1 MLGNS
6 AGRRIIQYLDSS
18 AGIVQPTRIV
28 CCAHDEPELA
38 LTAAAAPKARIHFET
53 VRIVPTPL
61 PRRRRRH
68 PTRPRQMFHGSNNQ
82 ASHAG
87 RAVSSWD
94 TPCMVMQRRAASR
107 SDRWRQPMAEASKTN
122 PQGVERLGYL
132 GLGLMG
138 TPMSRRLLNAGH
150 QVTVWNRSEG
160 KMAALVEA
168 GARRAAIPRDLMES
182 SDIVFMCVTDAAAVE
197 EVIFGPASISTAPGA
212 GKLVVDFSSIHPD
225 AARDLATR
233 LSAANGAGWIDAPVS
248 GGTKGAEEGTLAIM
262 AGGKASDIERVRPYV
277 LAMARRFTHMCPTG
291 AGQTT
296 KLCNQVI
303 VGCAMA
309 VLAEATRL
317 AVNAGIDA
325 SRLPEAL
332 AGGFADSIPLQ
343 LFVPRMVQGIHSPPL
358 GHIATMLKD
367 LDTVADVAQTTSTP
381 VPMAS
386 LAGQLFRLAKAA
398 RGADADALEIYKLSA
413 GSTEPSTGS

>member
-1 MLGNS
+1 
-6 AGRRIIQYLDSS
+6 
-18 AGIVQPTRIV
+18 
-28 CCAHDEPELA
+28 
-38 LTAAAAPKARIHFET
+38 
-53 VRIVPTPL
+53 
-61 PRRRRRH
+61 
-68 PTRPRQMFHGSNNQ
+68 
-82 ASHAG
+82 
-87 RAVSSWD
+87 
-94 TPCMVMQRRAASR
+94 
-107 SDRWRQPMAEASKTN
+107 MADASKTN
-122 PQGVERLGYL
+122 PQAAERLGYL

-138 TPMSRRLLNAGH
+138 TPMSRRLLKAGH
-150 QVTVWNRSEG
+150 QVTVWNRSQV
-160 KMAALVEA
+160 KMAPLVEA
-168 GARRAAIPRDLMES
+168 GATPAATPRDVMAS

-197 EVIFGPASISTAPGA
+197 EVIFGPDGLAAAPGA

-225 AARDLATR
+225 AARDLAAR
-233 LSAANGAGWIDAPVS
+233 LKDANGAGWIDAPVS

-262 AGGKASDIERVRPYV
+262 AGGEAADIERARPYV
-277 LAMARRFTHMCPTG
+277 LHMARRFTHMGPIG

-317 AVNAGIDA
+317 ASNAGIDA
-325 SRLPEAL
+325 GRLPEAL

-398 RGADADALEIYKLSA
+398 RGAEADALEIYKLSA
-413 GSTEPSTGS
+413 AER

>member
-1 MLGNS
+1 MADAS
-6 AGRRIIQYLDSS
+6 
-18 AGIVQPTRIV
+18 
-28 CCAHDEPELA
+28 
-38 LTAAAAPKARIHFET
+38 TA
-53 VRIVPTPL
+53 
-61 PRRRRRH
+61 
-68 PTRPRQMFHGSNNQ
+68 
-82 ASHAG
+82 
-87 RAVSSWD
+87 
-94 TPCMVMQRRAASR
+94 
-107 SDRWRQPMAEASKTN
+107 N
-122 PQGVERLGYL
+122 PPGVERLGYL

-138 TPMSRRLLNAGH
+138 TPMTRRLLNASH
-150 QVTVWNRSEG
+150 HVTIWNRSHA
-160 KMAALVEA
+160 KVTPLVEA
-168 GARRAAIPRDLMES
+168 GANRAATPREVLAN

-197 EVIFGPASISTAPGA
+197 EVIFGSEGLSTAPGA

-233 LSAANGAGWIDAPVS
+233 LKDANGAGWIDAPVS

-262 AGGKASDIERVRPYV
+262 AGGEAGDIERVRPYV
-277 LAMARRFTHMCPTG
+277 LAMARRLTHMGPTG

-317 AVNAGIDA
+317 ATNAGIDA
-325 SRLPEAL
+325 NRLPEAL

-367 LDTVADVAQTTSTP
+367 LDTVADVAQATSTP
-381 VPMAS
+381 IPMAS
-386 LAGQLFRLAKAA
+386 LAGQIFRLAKAA

-413 GSTEPSTGS
+413 AER